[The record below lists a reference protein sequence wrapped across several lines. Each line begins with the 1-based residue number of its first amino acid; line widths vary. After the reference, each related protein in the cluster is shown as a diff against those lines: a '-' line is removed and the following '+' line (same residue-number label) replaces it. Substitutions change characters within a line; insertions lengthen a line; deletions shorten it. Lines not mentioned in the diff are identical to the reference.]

1 MRACPSI
8 STRRTQ
14 SHRPL
19 LVHVISFRIQF
30 SLFRSSTLCD
40 TEAAH
45 GFSCN
50 MQYCLY
56 WPSLAYS
63 YYFINRCWWRALS
76 RIKLHSLFWLWIL
89 CVCVRARARARAVCS
104 ATWLSDLR
112 KMAMRVIIFR
122 KATWNKYQKQLNC
135 LQVRRKVNRY
145 SYMLMSVNI
154 TSLIVFDTAIA
165 NMGQW
170 DVFENETDSD
180 IPFPSINATE
190 LRWNSH
196 YLFYKAAWYI
206 HTCHV

>member
-1 MRACPSI
+1 MFYLRKSDSNYSLQVNLLKYSELMRACPSI

-89 CVCVRARARARAVCS
+89 CVCVRARARALSVVPRDYLIYER
-104 ATWLSDLR
+104 WLWEWLFSE
-112 KMAMRVIIFR
+112 
-122 KATWNKYQKQLNC
+122 
-135 LQVRRKVNRY
+135 RRLGINTKSNW
-145 SYMLMSVNI
+145 
-154 TSLIVFDTAIA
+154 IV
-165 NMGQW
+165 
-170 DVFENETDSD
+170 
-180 IPFPSINATE
+180 
-190 LRWNSH
+190 
-196 YLFYKAAWYI
+196 YKWGEK
-206 HTCHV
+206 